1 MTNAYLEVNQVVS
14 QNNQIFTQT
23 EEIEAQT
30 TNIFGAML
38 GVIYSAAENQLNA
51 DVNQINS
58 DINSS
63 SKSANNEVPYDQAK
77 YNNDSQSW
85 STLEGTYQGFVSAGQ
100 QVVNTLAQA
109 LNALNNFA
117 STVNQGSAYTSSLLS
132 GSLA

>member
-1 MTNAYLEVNQVVS
+1 MINAYLEVNQVVS

-38 GVIYSAAENQLNA
+38 GAIYTAAEKQLND
-51 DVNQINS
+51 DVTQINT

-109 LNALNNFA
+109 INALNNFA